1 MDNLLSIRLEAHHPE
16 RNHHRFYELAIGLDL
31 FDLWTLTINYGRI
44 GGHGH
49 ERQFSSS
56 DLQPLQN
63 QIQHCLKVRET
74 APQRLGCR
82 YRLVSIEQTDQCPVS
97 DWFPEAW
104 LQPFL

>member
-1 MDNLLSIRLEAHHPE
+1 MDNLLCIRLEAHHPQ
-16 RNHHRFYELAIGLDL
+16 RNHHRFYELAIGRDL
-31 FDLWTLTINYGRI
+31 FGLWTLTLHYGRT
-44 GGHGH
+44 GQQWHK
-49 ERQFSSS
+49 RQFSSS
-56 DLQPLQN
+56 DAGILKR